1 MTIAL
6 GVHSEVGRLRTV
18 LVHRPGLALDRLTPA
33 NRADFL
39 FDDVVWVERAQA
51 EHDAFTDVL
60 ESRGVEVLHLQAML
74 TESFADSAE
83 ARVEAITNAVS
94 SYSVGLSLVSELRA
108 YLQELSPDRLADVLI
123 GGLIAREIEGVD
135 LESLGRRSLGA
146 VLTSRDSF
154 VLPPLPNTLFTRDSS
169 AWLYGGVVLP
179 PLFWAARRLE
189 VVNAS
194 IIYRYH
200 PRFAGA
206 DFRFW
211 YPSDGDTARF
221 AVEDFG
227 QGASLEGG
235 DIMPMGNRTVLVGL
249 GERSTGRMVEHLAS
263 SLFTEGAADRVIVC
277 RMPQERAYMHLD
289 TVMTFVDRDA
299 VTLYPP
305 VVDTMR
311 VYSVRPGDSTESF
324 DIVQEKGLL
333 PALADALG
341 VRAVRVIET
350 GGDSFRAARE
360 QWDDAN
366 NVVAVEPGVV
376 IGYAKNSSTNTR
388 LRAAGIEVIEVEGS
402 ELGKGRGGAHCM
414 TCPIVRDGLE

>member
-1 MTIAL
+1 
-6 GVHSEVGRLRTV
+6 
-18 LVHRPGLALDRLTPA
+18 
-33 NRADFL
+33 
-39 FDDVVWVERAQA
+39 
-51 EHDAFTDVL
+51 
-60 ESRGVEVLHLQAML
+60 
-74 TESFADSAE
+74 
-83 ARVEAITNAVS
+83 
-94 SYSVGLSLVSELRA
+94 
-108 YLQELSPDRLADVLI
+108 
-123 GGLIAREIEGVD
+123 
-135 LESLGRRSLGA
+135 
-146 VLTSRDSF
+146 
-154 VLPPLPNTLFTRDSS
+154 
-169 AWLYGGVVLP
+169 
-179 PLFWAARRLE
+179 
-189 VVNAS
+189 
-194 IIYRYH
+194 
-200 PRFAGA
+200 
-206 DFRFW
+206 
-211 YPSDGDTARF
+211 
-221 AVEDFG
+221 
-227 QGASLEGG
+227 
-235 DIMPMGNRTVLVGL
+235 MGNRTVLVGL